1 MLIARPPIWLAES
14 VGISKEWPRPGQAA
28 NSHWGAPPCAAQMG
42 WRINSMD
49 DYLLEVAQTNQD
61 QILTA
66 YNRFEQHKPIVLID
80 IQEQRLY
87 VYPYQGF
94 LQELNPRNQDSL
106 RKQYETASAENKI
119 VVFVRDNVK
128 RKLVSYSFDNE

>member
-1 MLIARPPIWLAES
+1 
-14 VGISKEWPRPGQAA
+14 
-28 NSHWGAPPCAAQMG
+28 
-42 WRINSMD
+42 MD
-49 DYLLEVAQTNQD
+49 DYLLEAAQTNQD

-87 VYPYQGF
+87 VYPYQEF
-94 LQELNPRNQDSL
+94 LKDLNPRNQDSL
-106 RKQYETASAENKI
+106 REQYETASAANKI